1 MSVTRKWFGPSS
13 KEIWQQ
19 LSTELNAQY
28 VPGSFWKGERVQAEH
43 GEWTIVLD
51 KYVVSTGKVTVV
63 YTRFRAPYVNP
74 DGFRFTVYRRN
85 LFADIA
91 KRFGMQD
98 VQVGYKDFD
107 EAFII
112 KGTHEAKLRRLFQN
126 ARIRELLSAQRDV
139 HFSVR
144 DDEGWLSKPKFPEN
158 TDQLYFTVHGVV
170 KDMDRLKQVFDLF
183 AETLDELCRIGSAY
197 EKDPGV
203 VL

>member
-1 MSVTRKWFGPSS
+1 MFGPSS
-13 KEIWQQ
+13 DEIWRK
-19 LSTELNAQY
+19 LSTELHAEY
-28 VPGSFWKGERVQAEH
+28 VAGTFWKGNRVQAEH
-43 GEWTIVLD
+43 GGWTIVLD
-51 KYVVSTGKVTVV
+51 KYVVSTGKVTTV

-98 VQVGYKDFD
+98 VEIGNRDFD

-112 KGTHEAKLRRLFQN
+112 KGTNEAKLRRLFQH
-126 ARIRELLSAQRDV
+126 ARIRDLVNAQRDV

-144 DDEGWLSKPKFPEN
+144 DDEGWLGTKFPEN
-158 TDQLYFTVHGVV
+158 TDQLYFTVHGVI
-170 KDMDRLKQVFDLF
+170 KDVDRLKQLFDLF

-197 EKDPGV
+197 DKDPGV
-203 VL
+203 RL

>member
-1 MSVTRKWFGPSS
+1 MRALRKLFGSS
-13 KEIWQQ
+13 RNEIWQQ
-19 LSTELNAQY
+19 LSGELNAQY
-28 VPGSFWKGERVQAEH
+28 VPGSFWKGDRVQAEH

-98 VQVGYKDFD
+98 VEIGNRDFD

-112 KGTHEAKLRRLFQN
+112 KGTNEAKLRRLFQN
-126 ARIRELLSAQRDV
+126 AKIRDLVNAQRDV

-144 DDEGWLSKPKFPEN
+144 DDEGWLGTRFPEN
-158 TDQLYFTVHGVV
+158 TDQLYFTVHGVI
-170 KDMDRLKQVFDLF
+170 KDVDRLKQLFDLF

-203 VL
+203 RL